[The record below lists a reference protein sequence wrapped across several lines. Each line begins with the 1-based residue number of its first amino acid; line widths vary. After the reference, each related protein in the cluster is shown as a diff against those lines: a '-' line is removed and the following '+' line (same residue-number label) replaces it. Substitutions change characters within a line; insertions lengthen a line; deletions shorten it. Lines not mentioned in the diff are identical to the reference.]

1 MRIIENLPPARF
13 VTLQAQGRVIHALML
28 RDLRSRFFG
37 HGLGY
42 LIVIAWPITHVG
54 LLMAMFTV
62 TGRVAPYGDNMLVFS
77 ATGLIPFMT
86 FSYMSRFTQF
96 AMVMN
101 RPLLSFPAVKVLDIF
116 LAHGLLEILA
126 SCLMTAFFVALLWL
140 VGVDIVPRDILQA
153 TLALGATML
162 LGFGFGIINGII
174 TLGVPYWMTGYALT
188 IMVLWFTSGIFF
200 VPDALPENI
209 QAIIALNPILHS
221 VEWMRSAYYDG
232 YGSRLLDKNYLLA
245 WGLGSL
251 VIGLLA
257 ERYAR
262 GRLLQG

>member
-1 MRIIENLPPARF
+1 MLIIPNAQPEPFRALR
-13 VTLQAQGRVIHALML
+13 AQGRVIFALML
-28 RDLRSRFFG
+28 RDLRARFFG

-42 LIVIAWPITHVG
+42 LVQIAWPITHVG
-54 LLMAMFTV
+54 ILLVLYTAL
-62 TGRVAPYGDNMLVFS
+62 GRAAPYGSSVMVFL

-101 RPLLSFPAVKVLDIF
+101 RPLLGFPAVKVLDIL

-126 SCLMTAFFVALLWL
+126 ASLMTAFFVALLW
-140 VGVDIVPRDILQA
+140 VAGVDVVPRDIVQA
-153 TLALGATML
+153 AYALGASML
-162 LGFGFGIINGII
+162 LGFGFGVINGII
-174 TLGVPYWMTGYALT
+174 SLALPYWTTGYAFV
-188 IMVLWFTSGIFF
+188 IIILWVTSGILF
-200 VPDALPENI
+200 VPDALPEEF
-209 QAIIALNPILHS
+209 QRIIALNPILHG

-232 YGSRLLDKNYLLA
+232 YGSRVLDKGYILA
-245 WGLGSL
+245 WGFGSL
-251 VIGLLA
+251 VLGLLA